1 MYMSAS
7 LAFLKHGI
15 SLSISL
21 PFFQNK
27 KGQENSMSM
36 FSSQEVNPKSA
47 TIPITSNLA
56 AHT

>member
-1 MYMSAS
+1 MSAS

-27 KGQENSMSM
+27 KGQENSMKKKRVE
-36 FSSQEVNPKSA
+36 FPTAV
-47 TIPITSNLA
+47 
-56 AHT
+56 